1 MQITQQKSW
10 DDARLQCYNKGGQ
23 LAVFENTMRPHSIT
37 EFFDKYMMEW
47 ETFYVGGRAANT
59 GQWITVTNKLFD
71 SHSSL
76 WGPGEPSG
84 DGLCGDLLLV
94 ESWNPKWRINDDN
107 CLQSVGFVCEK
118 QKTDAGKDSGEHF
131 KCAVLYLA
139 SSQNKVKPQ
148 VHRVLLPD
156 ECCLKKD

>member
-1 MQITQQKSW
+1 M
-10 DDARLQCYNKGGQ
+10 
-23 LAVFENTMRPHSIT
+23 FENTMRPHSIT

-59 GQWITVTNKLFD
+59 GQWVTVTNKLFD

-84 DGLCGDLLLV
+84 DGLCGDLLLF
-94 ESWNPKWRINDDN
+94 ENSNPKWRVNDDN
-107 CLQSVGFVCEK
+107 CLYSVGFVCEK

-156 ECCLKKD
+156 ECCLKRN